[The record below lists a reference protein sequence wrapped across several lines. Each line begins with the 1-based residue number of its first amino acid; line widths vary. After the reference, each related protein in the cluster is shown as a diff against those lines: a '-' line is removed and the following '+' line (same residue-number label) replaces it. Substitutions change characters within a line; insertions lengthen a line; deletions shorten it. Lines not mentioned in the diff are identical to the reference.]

1 MEQENNKSKFKQ
13 IVAKHRAK
21 LGLALAI
28 GFTAANAVALYAVFA
43 TIAASR

>member
-1 MEQENNKSKFKQ
+1 MEQENNMSKFKQ

-21 LGLALAI
+21 LGLALAV
-28 GFTAANAVALYAVFA
+28 GFTAANALALDAVFA